1 MLGKLLNENIHKT
14 MFIAPK
20 NFQEFQEMASQGN
33 VIPVAK
39 KIAADLLT
47 PVSAYLRL
55 QQSNPYSFLLESIEG
70 AEQVARYSFLG
81 VKPNLIIRVR
91 GRTVETIQDG
101 KVERLPGTIL
111 DVLRQ
116 HLGHLI
122 PVKVPELPPFTG
134 GAVGYLSYDM
144 VRWFERIPNKN
155 PDDLKTDDALMMFFS
170 SILAFDHV
178 KQQLIIIV
186 NVFTHRSDQDLA
198 TKYSQA
204 LEEIARIESLLQA
217 PINLPP
223 SPKNPQHLLV
233 RSNFNKEQ
241 FETAVTQA
249 KQYIKAGDIF
259 QVVLSQRFE
268 ANISTTPFQIYRAL
282 RMINPSPYMFY
293 LNMDETSLIGASP
306 EMLVRC
312 KDRKLEYRPIA
323 GTRPRGADDV
333 EDALLGEEL
342 RADEKEV
349 AEHIMLVDLG
359 RNDLGRVSEIGS
371 VEVLDLMTIERYSHV
386 MHMVSKLR
394 SQLRVGNDCFDA
406 LVACFPTGTVSG
418 APKVRALEII
428 DELEPTRR
436 GPYAGAIMYL
446 DYSGNLDSCIAIR
459 TMLVKDSKAYIQAG
473 AGIVADSVP
482 EKEYIE
488 TVNKARA
495 LLKAVEIAEKEF

>member
-1 MLGKLLNENIHKT
+1 
-14 MFIAPK
+14 MFFTPK
-20 NFQEFQEMASQGN
+20 NFEEFALMAKQGN

-39 KIAADLLT
+39 RVPADLLT
-47 PVSAYLRL
+47 PVAAYLRL
-55 QQSNPYSFLLESIEG
+55 QDNNPYSFLLESIEG
-70 AEQVARYSFLG
+70 GEQVARYSFLG
-81 VKPNLIIRVR
+81 VKPHLIMRVH
-91 GRTVETIQDG
+91 GRTVESISNGQ
-101 KVERLPGTIL
+101 VERLPGTLL
-111 DVLRQ
+111 DALRLY
-116 HLGHLI
+116 LGQLI
-122 PVKVPELPPFTG
+122 PVKVSDLPPFTG
-134 GAVGYLSYDM
+134 GGVGYLNYDM

-155 PDDLKTDDALMMFFS
+155 PDELKIDDALIMFFS

-186 NVFTHRSDQDLA
+186 NTFTQGITTGLESIYQ
-198 TKYSQA
+198 SA
-204 LEEIARIESLLQA
+204 LQEIFEIEKLLQKPISMA
-217 PINLPP
+217 P
-223 SPKNPQHLLV
+223 SQKQPQVLRV
-233 RSNFNKEQ
+233 RSNFTKDQ
-241 FETAVTQA
+241 FEAAVVQA
-249 KQYIKAGDIF
+249 KEYIKAGDIF

-268 ANISTTPFQIYRAL
+268 ATISSSAFQIYRAL

-293 LNMDETSLIGASP
+293 LGMGDMSLVGASP
-306 EMLVRC
+306 EMLVRS

-371 VEVLDLMTIERYSHV
+371 VEVLDLMSIERYSHV

-394 SQLRVGNDCFDA
+394 SNLRVGNDCFDA
-406 LVACFPTGTVSG
+406 LMACFPTGTVSG

-428 DELEPTRR
+428 DELEPSRR
-436 GPYAGAIMYL
+436 GPYAGAVMYL

-459 TMLVKDSKAYIQAG
+459 TILVKDNKAYIQAG

-495 LLKAVEIAEKEF
+495 LLKAVEIAEKEL

>member
-1 MLGKLLNENIHKT
+1 MFFTPKT
-14 MFIAPK
+14 
-20 NFQEFQEMASQGN
+20 FQEFAQLAEQGN

-39 KIAADLLT
+39 KIPADLLT
-47 PVSAYLRL
+47 PVAAYLRL
-55 QQSNPYSFLLESIEG
+55 QQDNPYTVLLESIEG
-70 AEQVARYSFLG
+70 GEQVARYSFLG
-81 VKPNLIIRVR
+81 VKPHLIMRLR
-91 GRTVETIQDG
+91 GRTVESITNGQ
-101 KVERLPGTIL
+101 VERLPGTLL
-111 DVLRQ
+111 DALRQ
-116 HLGHLI
+116 YLGQLI
-122 PVKVPELPPFTG
+122 PVKLPGLPPFTG
-134 GAVGYLSYDM
+134 GGVGYLNYDM

-155 PDDLKTDDALMMFFS
+155 PDELKIDDALIMFFS
-170 SILAFDHV
+170 SILAFDQV

-186 NVFTHRSDQDLA
+186 NVFTQKNNQDLE
-198 TKYSQA
+198 TKYQNA
-204 LEEIARIESLLQA
+204 LQEIAEIEKLLQQ
-217 PINLPP
+217 PINLP
-223 SPKNPQHLLV
+223 SHQKQSQALKV
-233 RSNFNKEQ
+233 RSNFTKEQ
-241 FETAVTQA
+241 FEDAVIRA
-249 KQYIKAGDIF
+249 KEYIKAGDIF

-268 ANISTTPFQIYRAL
+268 ANITSPPFQTYRAL

-293 LNMDETSLIGASP
+293 LGVGEMSLIGASP

-312 KDRKLEYRPIA
+312 KDRKLDYRPIA
-323 GTRPRGADDV
+323 GTRARGADDI

-394 SQLRVGNDCFDA
+394 SDLRVGSDCFDA
-406 LVACFPTGTVSG
+406 LMACFPTGTVSG

-428 DELEPTRR
+428 DELEPSRR
-436 GPYAGAIMYL
+436 GPYAGAVMYL

-459 TMLVKDSKAYIQAG
+459 TILVKDNKAHIQAG

-495 LLKAVEIAEKEF
+495 LLKAVEIAEKEL

>member
-1 MLGKLLNENIHKT
+1 
-14 MFIAPK
+14 MFLTPK
-20 NFQEFQEMASQGN
+20 NFEEFAEMAKQGN

-39 KIAADLLT
+39 KIPADLLT
-47 PVSAYLRL
+47 PVAAYLRL
-55 QQSNPYSFLLESIEG
+55 QDNNPYSFLLESIEG
-70 AEQVARYSFLG
+70 GEQVARYSFLG
-81 VKPNLIIRVR
+81 VTPHLILRVR
-91 GRTVETIQDG
+91 GRTVESITNG

-111 DVLRQ
+111 DALRQ
-116 HLGHLI
+116 YLGQLI
-122 PVKVPELPPFTG
+122 PVKVPDLPPFTG
-134 GAVGYLSYDM
+134 GGVGYLNYDM

-155 PDDLKTDDALMMFFS
+155 PDELKIDDALIMFFS
-170 SILAFDHV
+170 SILAFDQV

-186 NVFTHRSDQDLA
+186 NVFTQQTDPDLE
-198 TKYSQA
+198 TIYENA
-204 LEEIARIESLLQA
+204 LQEIAEIEALLQQ
-217 PINLPP
+217 PINLPL
-223 SPKNPQHLLV
+223 SQKQAQALRV
-233 RSNFNKEQ
+233 RSNFTKEQ
-241 FETAVTQA
+241 FEAAVIQA
-249 KQYIKAGDIF
+249 KEHIKAGDIF

-268 ANISTTPFQIYRAL
+268 ANITSSPFQIYRAL

-293 LNMDETSLIGASP
+293 LGMGEISLVGASP

-312 KDRKLEYRPIA
+312 KNRKLDYRPIA
-323 GTRPRGADDV
+323 GTRARGQDEV

-394 SQLRVGNDCFDA
+394 SDLRVGHDCFDA
-406 LVACFPTGTVSG
+406 LIACFPTGTVSG

-428 DELEPTRR
+428 DELEPSRR
-436 GPYAGAIMYL
+436 GPYAGAVMYL

-459 TMLVKDSKAYIQAG
+459 TILVKDNKAYIQAG

-495 LLKAVEIAEKEF
+495 LLKAVEIAEKEL